1 MAAYSGRPGLTLGIL
16 GDDPASLLGEGKL
29 DREAAYAL
37 MRAPWEEV
45 GKVLLEAAR
54 GLRDRHKGRNVSYS
68 RKVFIPL
75 TNLCRDFCG
84 YCAYRKAPSD
94 VGAKTLTPAEVLR
107 LAELGKRAGCT
118 EALFMTG
125 ERPEQRYQ
133 EAREQ
138 LIGLGYAT
146 FIEYLRD
153 MCELVAKKVGLLPH
167 SNPGTMTLKEVSELK
182 EVNASLG
189 MMLENVSERLCAKGG
204 PHEEAP
210 SKHPRARLATLEN
223 AGRLRVPFTTG
234 VLVGIGET
242 PEELVDSLF
251 AIKELNS
258 RYGHIQEVIV
268 QNFRPKPGTPMAR
281 YPEPD
286 RRYMLKA
293 VCLARL
299 ILGGDMNIQ
308 VPPNL
313 SCGYGEYIGAGI
325 NDWGGVSPVTL
336 DHVNPEA
343 AWPKIQELRATTEE
357 RGYRLRHRLPLYPEF
372 ILYKKDFV
380 PKGIED
386 IIMASAGPDGY
397 AKQEVLE

>member
-1 MAAYSGRPGLTLGIL
+1 VSAHIVGRGVALSMSKQEL
-16 GDDPASLLGEGKL
+16 ASLLGEGKL
-29 DREAAYAL
+29 DRELAYAL

-45 GKVLLEAAR
+45 GELLLEAAS
-54 GLRDRHKGRNVSYS
+54 GLRDRHKGRDVSYS

-75 TNLCRDFCG
+75 TNLCRDLCG
-84 YCAYRKAPSD
+84 YCAYRKEAWDP
-94 VGAKTLTPAEVLR
+94 GARTLTPSEVLR
-107 LAELGKRAGCT
+107 LAEFGKRTGCT

-125 ERPEQRYQ
+125 ERPEQRYG

-138 LIGLGYAT
+138 LRRLGYAT

-189 MMLENVSERLCAKGG
+189 MMLENVSERLCARGG
-204 PHEEAP
+204 PHERAP

-234 VLVGIGET
+234 ILVGIGET

-251 AIKELNS
+251 AIKELHG

-268 QNFRPKPGTPMAR
+268 QNFRPKPGTPMAGH
-281 YPEPD
+281 PEPD

-293 VCLARL
+293 VALARL
-299 ILGGDMNIQ
+299 ILGGDMNVQ

-313 SCGYGEYIGAGI
+313 SYRYGEYLGAGI

-336 DHVNPEA
+336 DYVNPEA
-343 AWPKIQELRATTEE
+343 SWPTIRELRAATEE
-357 RGYRLRHRLPLYPEF
+357 RGHRLRHRLPVYPEF
-372 ILYKKDFV
+372 VVRKKEFL
-380 PKGIED
+380 PKGLEEA
-386 IIMASAGPDGY
+386 IMRLAGPDGY
-397 AKQEVLE
+397 ARQEVVE